1 MSGATGALQAAQE
14 KVENLLQAAKSGA
27 IIPIQLPA
35 QIEEIQELLAKA
47 EEEQREAQRAA
58 AVPADMEEYIE
69 EEAYFVGHAVHELRT
84 PMTSIRGYTDMIGA
98 MGELNDMQKQFLE
111 IIKTNTRR
119 MEGLLADVSHINKI
133 RKGTLKVQSKM
144 ETFKNLA
151 AKIEKD
157 LAPRAE
163 ELDRTLELDIPQ
175 GLPLLN
181 LDGDLLGIALVK
193 FVENAL
199 QYSPAGTGKVTVRAE
214 GDGSDLVIHI
224 EDNGIGMSEEEM
236 AQLGT
241 IYFRGE
247 RDEVREFKGSG
258 LGIPI
263 AFGMLDLIGGRYE
276 IHSTEGEGTTV
287 TIRVPGMT

>member
-1 MSGATGALQAAQE
+1 MSGANGALQAAQE
-14 KVENLLQAAKSGA
+14 KVDQLLEAAKSGA
-27 IIPIQLPA
+27 IIPIQLPG
-35 QIEEIQELLAKA
+35 QIEEIQQLLADA
-47 EEEQREAQRAA
+47 EKEQQEAQQAA
-58 AVPADMEEYIE
+58 AVPADMEDYIE

-98 MGELNDMQKQFLE
+98 MGELNDMQKQFLD

-119 MEGLLADVSHINKI
+119 MEGLLADVSYANKI
-133 RKGTLKVQSKM
+133 RKGTLKVQPKM

-151 AKIEKD
+151 AKIEKE
-157 LAPRAE
+157 LVTRAE
-163 ELDRTLELDIPQ
+163 EMNRTLELDVPS

-181 LDGDLLGIALVK
+181 LDGDLLGIALTK

-199 QYSPAGTGKVTVRAE
+199 QYSPAETGKVTVRAE
-214 GDGSDLVIHI
+214 GDGSDLLIHI
-224 EDNGIGMSEEEM
+224 EDNGIGMTQEELD
-236 AQLGT
+236 QLGN
-241 IYFRGE
+241 IYFRSD

-263 AFGMLDLIGGRYE
+263 AFGMIDMIGGSYNVT
-276 IHSTEGEGTTV
+276 STENEGTKV

>member
-1 MSGATGALQAAQE
+1 MSGANGALQAAQE
-14 KVENLLQAAKSGA
+14 KVEQLLDAAKSGA
-27 IIPIQLPA
+27 IIPIQLPV
-35 QIEEIQELLAKA
+35 QIEEIQHLLAQA
-47 EEEQREAQRAA
+47 EEEQREAQNAA
-58 AVPADMEEYIE
+58 AVPADMEDYIA

-98 MGELNDMQKQFLE
+98 MGELNDMQKQFLD

-119 MEGLLADVSHINKI
+119 MEGLLADVSYANKI

-157 LAPRAE
+157 LAARAE
-163 ELDRTLELDIPQ
+163 ELGRALELDIPQ

-181 LDGDLLGIALVK
+181 LDGELLAIALVK
-193 FVENAL
+193 LVENGL
-199 QYSPAGTGKVTVRAE
+199 QYSPAETGRVLVRAE
-214 GDGSDLVIHI
+214 ADGNDLLIHI
-224 EDNGIGMSEEEM
+224 EDNGIGMTQEELD
-236 AQLGT
+236 QLGT

-247 RDEVREFKGSG
+247 RDEVREYKGSG

-263 AFGMLDLIGGRYE
+263 AFGMIEVIGGSYE
-276 IHSTEGEGTTV
+276 VHSAVDQGTTITV
-287 TIRVPGMT
+287 RVPGMT